1 MTDENEMK
9 KLKKQLDIAEEAAKK
24 AIETSA
30 LLLQELK
37 MLRG

>member
-1 MTDENEMK
+1 MNDKDELE
-9 KLKKQLDIAEEAAKK
+9 KLKEQLDIAEEAAKK

-37 MLRG
+37 ILRS